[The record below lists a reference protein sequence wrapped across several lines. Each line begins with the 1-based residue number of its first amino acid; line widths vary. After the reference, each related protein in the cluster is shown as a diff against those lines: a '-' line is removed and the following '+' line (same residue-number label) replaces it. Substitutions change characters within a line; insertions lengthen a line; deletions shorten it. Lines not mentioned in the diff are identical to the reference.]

1 MATKIGINGFG
12 RIGRL
17 VYRAALQRDDI
28 EVVAI
33 NDLGDAATLV
43 HLANYDSVHGRL
55 SPKATLEDGYI
66 VCGSKKAKLVS
77 ERDPTKLPWGELGV
91 EYVCESTGVFR
102 KRADAAKHLE
112 AGAKKVIISAPSP
125 DADHTICMGVNHDT
139 YEADKHH
146 VISNA
151 SCTTNCL
158 SQMVKPLQD
167 AYGIKRGLMT
177 TIHAYTNDQ
186 KILDLPHKDLRRA
199 RSAAI
204 SMIPTSTGAAKA
216 ISLVMPELE
225 GKLNGG
231 AVRVPTQDVSLTDLT
246 VEVEKG
252 TTAEEVNALFKKAAE
267 SGPQSK
273 FFDYCDEPLVS
284 IDFTTNPASC
294 TLDALSTQVIDGTMI
309 KILGWYDNEY
319 GYANRV
325 IDLMDLMNG

>member
-1 MATKIGINGFG
+1 MATKIAINGFG

-17 VYRAALQRDDI
+17 VYRAALKRDDI

-33 NDLGDAATLV
+33 NDLGNSATLV

-55 SPKATLEDGYI
+55 EPKAKLEDGAI
-66 VCGSKKAKLVS
+66 VVGGKRAKLLS
-77 ERDPTKLPWGELGV
+77 ERNPADLPWGEMGV
-91 EYVCESTGVFR
+91 EYVCESTGVFT

-112 AGAKKVIISAPSP
+112 AGAKKVVISAPSP
-125 DADHTICMGVNHDT
+125 DADHTICMGVNHDS
-139 YEADKHH
+139 YDAEKHH

-158 SQMVKPLQD
+158 AQMVKPLHE
-167 AYGIKRGLMT
+167 ALGIKRGLMT

-199 RSAAI
+199 RSAGV

-216 ISLVMPELE
+216 IGLVMPELN

-231 AVRVPTQDVSLTDLT
+231 AVRVPTQDVSLTDLV
-246 VEVEKG
+246 VEVEKA
-252 TTAEEVNALFKKAAE
+252 TTAEAVNELMQKAAE
-267 SGPQSK
+267 SGPQAK
-273 FFDYCDEPLVS
+273 FFGYCEEPLVS
-284 IDFTTNPASC
+284 IDFTSNPASC
-294 TLDALSTQVIDGTMI
+294 TLDAMSTQVIDGTLV
-309 KILGWYDNEY
+309 KILGWYDNEF